1 MALQNP
7 EDSSIMAFLSYLVVR
22 ISKAPH
28 NHEQINLGFT
38 LNFTDKDIKSL

>member
-1 MALQNP
+1 MVLQNL
-7 EDSSIMAFLSYLVVR
+7 EDSAVIEFLSYSVVC

-28 NHEQINLGFT
+28 NHEQTNLRLT

>member
-1 MALQNP
+1 MVLENQ
-7 EDSSIMAFLSYLVVR
+7 EDSTIIAFLSYFVVC

-28 NHEQINLGFT
+28 NHEHINLRLT